1 MANTAYD
8 HRLAEYPEKK
18 FTLINSSGAA
28 RFYDAIGNHGFYIW
42 AKAENFELD
51 FLTRVIY

>member
-1 MANTAYD
+1 MIIGKQNI
-8 HRLAEYPEKK
+8 PIF
-18 FTLINSSGAA
+18 FTLINSAGAA
-28 RFYDAIGNHGFYIW
+28 RFYDAIGNHGFYIG